1 MSKLNG
7 VIKLP
12 LVLEHSHVKPD
23 AKKAFIVLGTES
35 SLSCR
40 EISQTEMDLRSEAE
54 GS

>member
-1 MSKLNG
+1 MVSLSCPSFWSIAMSN
-7 VIKLP
+7 
-12 LVLEHSHVKPD
+12 D

-40 EISQTEMDLRSEAE
+40 AISQTEMDLRSEAE